1 MCLNTYTKQI
11 LVAIGN
17 WERDDSWK
25 KKGEKKGKEK
35 FIHYKVKYKCIKLEL
50 STSWVELGLGST
62 HHLT

>member
-1 MCLNTYTKQI
+1 MFKYIYQTDPGCHRKLK
-11 LVAIGN
+11 
-17 WERDDSWK
+17 ERWSMEEK
-25 KKGEKKGKEK
+25 RGKKGKEK